1 MKNIFIIALIFSP
14 LYSLAAQERA
24 DLEIVVDGLRNSEG
38 HLRITLFDSDN
49 GFPEDTDKAYTIKSI
64 DLSKEKPVFR
74 FDDLKEGDYA
84 YAILHDEDD
93 NGKMKKNLIGIPKEG
108 FGFSQN
114 YRPKVGQPEFED
126 ASVYLS
132 PGKNRHEIEIVYFL

>member
-1 MKNIFIIALIFSP
+1 MKNIFSI
-14 LYSLAAQERA
+14 SLLLFTVLSLSAQERA

-49 GFPEDTDKAYTIKSI
+49 GFPEDTDKAYTSKSI

-74 FDDLKEGDYA
+74 FENLKKGDYA

-114 YRPKVGQPEFED
+114 YRPKVGQPEFKD

-132 PGKNRHEIEIVYFL
+132 PGKNRHVIEIVYFL